1 MRVLTDRFHIGLGTQ
16 IGPIT
21 AFPVWTEAKLS
32 ISYDTTPVATL
43 QVSELGSPTIEHLN
57 IASTHPLPV
66 LLPEGTVLDGGMQTR
81 VLSRDVLIPTNKAVQ
96 VSTLCV
102 ESGRWSGG
110 KRHEVN
116 GRAPLSII
124 SAMRGLRQDA
134 RGVRRNGSEQ
144 RQQVVWDS
152 VARYETNYGR
162 NATSSLTKVMRDE
175 EVLERDADQ
184 ERINRR
190 FKMLSA
196 QLALFA
202 SNPLPGQSGV
212 ILGVGGHPVML
223 EIMTSTRNF
232 KKHFETLLNAIALDA
247 AMAEEIPTTNSRAR
261 KFAEI
266 VMDTPLEIKS
276 DDITGQLMSGFN
288 ELVDIKA
295 LQPTLRGGA
304 SIHTTVINRSH
315 ELILA

>member
-1 MRVLTDRFHIGLGTQ
+1 MRVLTDRFHIGQGTQ

-43 QVSELGSPTIEHLN
+43 QVSELESPTIENLN

-81 VLSRDVLIPTNKAVQ
+81 VLSRDVLIPTNRAVQ

-116 GRAPLSII
+116 GRAPLSVI
-124 SAMRGLRQDA
+124 SALRGLRQDA
-134 RGVRRNGSEQ
+134 RGVRRDGSEQ

-162 NATSSLTKVMRDE
+162 RSTSSLSKVMRDE
-175 EVLERDADQ
+175 EVLERNSEQ

-190 FKMLSA
+190 FKMLTE
-196 QLALFA
+196 QLARFA

-212 ILGVGGHPVML
+212 ILGVGGHPVIL
-223 EIMTSTRNF
+223 EIMTSNRNF

-247 AMAEEIPTTNSRAR
+247 AMAEEIPTANSRAR

-266 VMDTPLEIKS
+266 VMNTPLEIQS
-276 DDITGQLMSGFN
+276 TDITGQLMSGFN
-288 ELVDIKA
+288 ELLDIKA

-304 SIHTTVINRSH
+304 AIHTTVINRSH

>member
-1 MRVLTDRFHIGLGTQ
+1 MRVLTDRFHIGQGTQ

-43 QVSELGSPTIEHLN
+43 QVSELESPTIENLN

-81 VLSRDVLIPTNKAVQ
+81 VLSRDVLIPTNRAVQ

-116 GRAPLSII
+116 GRAPLSVI
-124 SAMRGLRQDA
+124 SALRGLRQDA
-134 RGVRRNGSEQ
+134 RGVRRDGSEH

-162 NATSSLTKVMRDE
+162 RATSSLSKLMRDE
-175 EVLERDADQ
+175 EVLERNSEQ

-190 FKMLSA
+190 FKMLTE
-196 QLALFA
+196 QLARFA

-223 EIMTSTRNF
+223 EIMTSNRNF

-247 AMAEEIPTTNSRAR
+247 AVAEEIPTTSSRAR

-266 VMDTPLEIKS
+266 VMDTPLEILS
-276 DDITGQLMSGFN
+276 ADITGQLMSGSN

-304 SIHTTVINRSH
+304 AIHTTVINRSH

>member
-1 MRVLTDRFHIGLGTQ
+1 
-16 IGPIT
+16 
-21 AFPVWTEAKLS
+21 
-32 ISYDTTPVATL
+32 
-43 QVSELGSPTIEHLN
+43 
-57 IASTHPLPV
+57 
-66 LLPEGTVLDGGMQTR
+66 
-81 VLSRDVLIPTNKAVQ
+81 VQ

-116 GRAPLSII
+116 GRAPLSVI
-124 SAMRGLRQDA
+124 SALRGLRQDG
-134 RGVRRNGSEQ
+134 RGVRRDGSEQ

-162 NATSSLTKVMRDE
+162 RATSSLSKVMKDE
-175 EVLERDADQ
+175 EALERNSEQ

-190 FKMLSA
+190 FKMLTE
-196 QLALFA
+196 QLARFA

-223 EIMTSTRNF
+223 EIMTSNRNF

-266 VMDTPLEIKS
+266 VMDTPLEIQS
-276 DDITGQLMSGFN
+276 ADITGQLMSGFN

-304 SIHTTVINRSH
+304 AIHTTVINRSH